1 MDHLGKT
8 IERLPCRLGC
18 WQPQVAML
26 SRVVGELTLPII
38 VKTNSNIGIAK
49 NESL

>member
-1 MDHLGKT
+1 MDYLGKT

-18 WQPQVAML
+18 WRLHLAML

-38 VKTNSNIGIAK
+38 VKTNSNIGVAK
-49 NESL
+49 KEYL